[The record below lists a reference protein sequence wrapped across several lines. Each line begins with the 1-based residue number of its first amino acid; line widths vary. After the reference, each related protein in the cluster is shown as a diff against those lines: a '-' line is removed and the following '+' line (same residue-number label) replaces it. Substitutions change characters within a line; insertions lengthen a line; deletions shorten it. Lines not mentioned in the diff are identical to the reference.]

1 MYGIYPKPWGFEV
14 SLSRGRTRHLKLFG
28 IAEWGN
34 AQEALCQARAW
45 RDTIVKSIPPAKR
58 RTRAEKVRANNKTG
72 TPGVTQLLR
81 VDGSVQAWRAHTYV
95 GPGEILRAY
104 FSVNVHGE
112 SAYTLAIEAR
122 AKQLKR
128 MSGLTKPHPAE
139 ELVRTRKEKQPTS
152 PVARKKSKTK
162 IVRRDNS
169 SGVSGVQF
177 KVGQRD
183 HPGYWMA
190 ITGSRGERSVSKA
203 FSIKTLGFEK
213 AKELAIAERERQLAQ
228 KKKARATN

>member
-14 SLSRGRTRHLKLFG
+14 SVSRERTRHLKLFG
-28 IAEWGN
+28 IAQWGS
-34 AQEALCQARAW
+34 AQEALRQARAW
-45 RDTIVKSIPPAKR
+45 RDTIVKSIPPAER
-58 RTRAEKVRANNKTG
+58 RTRAEKVRCTNTTG

-81 VDGSVQAWRAHTYV
+81 ADGSVLAWRAHTNI
-95 GPGEILRAY
+95 GQGEILRAY

-139 ELVRTRKEKQPTS
+139 ELVRTRKEKEPTS
-152 PVARKKSKTK
+152 LVVRKKSKTK

-177 KVGQRD
+177 KAGQPD
-183 HPGYWMA
+183 ET
-190 ITGSRGERSVSKA
+190 I
-203 FSIKTLGFEK
+203 
-213 AKELAIAERERQLAQ
+213 
-228 KKKARATN
+228 RATGWRSPGTQHQQGVFGQNPWFRESEGTRHRRTRAATR